1 MFQAYL
7 CVLQVSELRA
17 KLTSQ
22 KEQSGAL
29 RKTVDD
35 LENERRRT
43 EQSLLQLREERDTA
57 MRAQQDALRSSDRV
71 KNTLDV
77 AQSERSQLERM
88 RTTLNDQ
95 IDALTAENSK
105 LQACNAEIQRQRDQL
120 EDEKED
126 VNKDK
131 DRQMKENERWSVAF
145 ANRCHSRHVF
155 VMSGARN

>member
-1 MFQAYL
+1 MW
-7 CVLQVSELRA
+7 QVSELRA

-131 DRQMKENERWSVAF
+131 DRQMKENERWSVTLAT
-145 ANRCHSRHVF
+145 CHYSNVL
-155 VMSGARN
+155 VLSGGGN